1 MTLGCTIM
9 GAACLLY
16 YILIALYAGPTADFA
31 WFWIGLGAALLLAA
45 YLMRFEAGAAVWV
58 RRALLALIL
67 AGAVLSAAV
76 SIPVIRTMT
85 QQAPADLP
93 CVVVLG
99 AQVRGTSPSRA
110 LKRRLEKAAQ
120 YARENP
126 ETVLIL
132 SGGHGDNE
140 DISEAQCMRD
150 YLTEAGIGEERL
162 RMEDRSTTTRENLI
176 FSDELTGCA
185 QEPCGILSNN
195 FHVFRAVTLAKELGY
210 RSPAGIPARS
220 DPVMQLHYVVR
231 ETVALVTEK
240 LKGEI

>member
-1 MTLGCTIM
+1 M
-9 GAACLLY
+9 
-16 YILIALYAGPTADFA
+16 
-31 WFWIGLGAALLLAA
+31 
-45 YLMRFEAGAAVWV
+45 
-58 RRALLALIL
+58 
-67 AGAVLSAAV
+67 
-76 SIPVIRTMT
+76 
-85 QQAPADLP
+85 
-93 CVVVLG
+93 VVLG

-132 SGGHGDNE
+132 SGGQGDNE

-150 YLTEAGIGEERL
+150 YLTAAGIGEERL

-185 QEPCGILSNN
+185 QEPCGILSNT

-231 ETVALVTEK
+231 ETVALGTEK